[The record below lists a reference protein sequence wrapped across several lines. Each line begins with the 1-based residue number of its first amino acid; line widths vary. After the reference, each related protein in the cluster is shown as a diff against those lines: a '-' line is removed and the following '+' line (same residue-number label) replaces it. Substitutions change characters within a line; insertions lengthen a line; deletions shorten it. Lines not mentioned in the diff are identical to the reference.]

1 MTKLNRTNLAQQNAL
16 SPARYIAPGDE
27 GYAKQQAYILR
38 DLIRQHCG
46 VSLAGS
52 DVTDCFALLYHG
64 MDWATLIAKQ
74 RGESAGPY
82 YAASERDVIY
92 QQTRSLR
99 SLLGA
104 CDGVP
109 TRALLDMPKP
119 VYQQPRTVAGAKLCS
134 LLAGAPSWTLHD
146 ATSGEGGEKPLVYDA
161 ETDKGY
167 IPKHFNSDPM
177 TNAERLCAVD
187 PQTREEVIIPI
198 ERVRYVRLQRP
209 EGEQKTDYVLA
220 EHARSLDAAKA
231 FYPQA
236 LSYSLARRWF
246 NAGNDL
252 YVMVFHA
259 GTKTTRCQLGEWTKD
274 MARWDFDRAMDVLRE
289 FYPGCN
295 VVMTPRGLDQVRDPV
310 ERWTP
315 TFKHVHEILP
325 EVEAAD
331 ARYQAFLDGLHTL
344 TNAEAASGF
353 RQATRSYNEV
363 LLRALDAFWRDTREI
378 NSRATLFQ
386 AYGTAD
392 LDEHLALAQYGP
404 LQKLRE
410 LIGLDAKGNPKTP
423 DPEFRDIGASEIMRR
438 RIGGWD

>member
-1 MTKLNRTNLAQQNAL
+1 MTQLKRK
-16 SPARYIAPGDE
+16 PAAESRAASNPRYLAPGE
-27 GYAKQQAYILR
+27 EIVAKQQAYILR

-46 VSLAGS
+46 ITLSGG
-52 DVTDCFALLYHG
+52 DVTDCFSIVYHG
-64 MDWATLIAKQ
+64 MDWATLIANQ
-74 RGESAGPY
+74 RGKSSATY
-82 YAASERDVIY
+82 YGAGARDVVH
-92 QQTRSLR
+92 QQAHTLR
-99 SLLGA
+99 DLIGPCA
-104 CDGVP
+104 GVP
-109 TRALLDMPKP
+109 VRALLDMPKAA
-119 VYQQPRTVAGAKLCS
+119 YQQPRTMAGAKLCT
-134 LLAGAPSWTLHD
+134 LLAGAPSWTLYD
-146 ATSGEGGEKPLVYDA
+146 ASSGNGSDRPLVYDA
-161 ETDKGY
+161 DADKGY

-187 PQTREEVIIPI
+187 PKTGEEVIIPI
-198 ERVRYVRLQRP
+198 ERVRFVRLQRP

-274 MARWDFDRAMDVLRE
+274 VAQWDFDRAMDVLRE

-295 VVMTPRGLDQVRDPV
+295 VVMTPRGLDQVRDPA
-310 ERWTP
+310 ERWAP
-315 TFKHVHEILP
+315 SFKHVNAILP

-331 ARYQAFLDGLHTL
+331 GRYQTFLDGLHTL
-344 TNAEAASGF
+344 TNIEAEAGF
-353 RQATRSYNEV
+353 RQATRNYNEV

-378 NSRATLFQ
+378 NSRSTLFQ
-386 AYGTAD
+386 SFGTPD
-392 LDEHLALAQYGP
+392 VEERLAIAQYGP

-410 LIGLDAKGNPKTP
+410 MIGLDAKGNPKKP
-423 DPEFRDIGASEIMRR
+423 QAESVDPSAPEVMER
-438 RIGGWD
+438 RIGGWS

>member
-1 MTKLNRTNLAQQNAL
+1 MTKLNRTTAKPL
-16 SPARYIAPGDE
+16 SPTRYMAAGDE
-27 GYAKQQAYILR
+27 VFAKHQAYILR

-46 VSLAGS
+46 VSLAGG

-74 RGESAGPY
+74 RGESSGPY

-92 QQTRSLR
+92 QQTLTLR

-119 VYQQPRTVAGAKLCS
+119 VYQQPRTMDGAKLCS
-134 LLAGAPSWTLHD
+134 LLAGAPSWTLND
-146 ATSGEGGEKPLVYDA
+146 ATSGSSEERPLVYDA
-161 ETDKGY
+161 DTDKGC

-177 TNAERLCAVD
+177 TNAERLCGVD
-187 PQTREEVIIPI
+187 PQTREEMIIPI

-259 GTKTTRCQLGEWTKD
+259 GTKTARCQLSEWTKD
-274 MARWDFDRAMDVLRE
+274 MARWDFDRAMDMLRE

-295 VVMTPRGLDQVRDPV
+295 VVMTPRGLDLVRDPA
-310 ERWTP
+310 ERWAP
-315 TFKHVHEILP
+315 TFKHVHAILP

-331 ARYQAFLDGLHTL
+331 AQYQAFLDGLHTL
-344 TNAEAASGF
+344 TNAEAVAGI
-353 RQATRSYNEV
+353 RQATRDYNEV

-386 AYGTAD
+386 SFGTAD
-392 LDEHLALAQYGP
+392 MEERLALANHGP

-410 LIGLDAKGNPKTP
+410 LIGLDAKGNPKKP
-423 DPEFRDIGASEIMRR
+423 QAESVDPSAPEVMER
-438 RIGGWD
+438 RIGGWS